1 LYIFNILCVTKK
13 PPKMFTA
20 AKTIARNP
28 KMFET
33 SKMFSETPDKDAIM
47 APTIITDDIALVTD
61 IRGVWREGVTLHTT

>member
-1 LYIFNILCVTKK
+1 
-13 PPKMFTA
+13 MFTA

-47 APTIITDDIALVTD
+47 APTIITDDIALVRD
-61 IRGVWREGVTLHTT
+61 IRGV